1 MKIKLSE
8 LKAVTKKAILHYGYT
23 EAEAEVL
30 MEVMLYAQLRG
41 NNQGV
46 VKLIGKGIPKNKNV
60 TPAKAEKESKLSA
73 FFDGGHNH
81 AMVAVKFATDEAVK
95 KAKESGVAVVGIHNL
110 NTSSGALG
118 YYAHTIA
125 QAGLVGIVMCGSME
139 TVAAAG
145 SYEAM
150 FGTNPIAIAV
160 PTAGEPMVFDMTTSA
175 MAFFGVV
182 EANTA
187 GRMLPSGI
195 AYDKA
200 GNATVKPADV
210 LDGGALKTF
219 DGSHKGSGLSMMIQ
233 ALTGPLLNSYF
244 TGIGDVANN
253 WAGHLIIAFDPELFG
268 GVQAM
273 REGVTAMIG
282 RVKAAKKLPGVN
294 EIFVPGEHG
303 DRKTHEIEKSG
314 ELEIEENLY
323 NELKKVAGE

>member
-1 MKIKLSE
+1 MKITLAE
-8 LKAVTKKAILHYGYT
+8 LKATTKKAILQYGYT
-23 EAEAEVL
+23 ETEADVL

-60 TPAKAEKESKLSA
+60 TPVKAEKESKLSA

-81 AMVAVKFATDEAVK
+81 AMVAVKFAADVAIK

-118 YYAHTIA
+118 YYARQIA
-125 QAGLVGIVMCGSME
+125 DAGLVGIVMCGSME

-145 SYEAM
+145 SYQSM

-160 PTAGEPMVFDMTTSA
+160 PTTAEPLVYDITTSA

-182 EANTA
+182 QANTA
-187 GRMLPSGI
+187 GQSLPEGI
-195 AYDKA
+195 AYDKN
-200 GNATVKPADV
+200 GNTTVKPADV
-210 LDGGALKTF
+210 LDGGALKSF

-244 TGIGDVANN
+244 TGIGDVSNN

-268 GVQAM
+268 GAQAM
-273 REGVTAMIG
+273 REGVSAMMT
-282 RVKAAKKLPGVN
+282 RVKAAKKLSGVN

-303 DRKTHEIEKSG
+303 DRKTHEIENSG
-314 ELEIEENLY
+314 ELDIEDNLY
-323 NELKKVAGE
+323 NELKKVAGS